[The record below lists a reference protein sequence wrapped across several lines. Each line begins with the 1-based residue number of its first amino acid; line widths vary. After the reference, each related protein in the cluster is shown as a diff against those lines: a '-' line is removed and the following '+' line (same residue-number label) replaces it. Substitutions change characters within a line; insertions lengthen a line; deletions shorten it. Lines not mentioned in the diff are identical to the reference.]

1 MGKKGCWQSGQF
13 FSKRAKINTNIIAE
27 QVPPNLSNMQKNAL
41 YVGVQNATGHIQH
54 TIYRQTSTSYIPA
67 ILSLFTKYNFV
78 KQILMLL
85 GISNKWL
92 LLSILLII

>member
-1 MGKKGCWQSGQF
+1 
-13 FSKRAKINTNIIAE
+13 
-27 QVPPNLSNMQKNAL
+27 MQRNAM
-41 YVGVQNATGHIQH
+41 YVGVQNATGHIQQ
-54 TIYRQTSTSYIPA
+54 TIYQKTSTSYIPT
-67 ILSLFTKYNFV
+67 ILSLFTKYNFI